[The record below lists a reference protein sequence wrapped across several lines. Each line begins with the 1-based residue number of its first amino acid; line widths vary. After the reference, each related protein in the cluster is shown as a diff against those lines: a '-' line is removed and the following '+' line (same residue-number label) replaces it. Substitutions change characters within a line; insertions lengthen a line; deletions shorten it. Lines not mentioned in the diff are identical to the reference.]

1 MKCSAFVIVF
11 FFCASLCFS
20 NSYAGKTLEE
30 ALHDIQMKGVK
41 LLFSSDL
48 VRPELKVAIEPKSD
62 SPQQILQEL
71 LVPHGLDVQ
80 NGPAKTLLVV
90 RKLASTTPAVNQHR
104 KIIVEEPE
112 IQPAEENVVVPFVTV
127 YVTAESNSR
136 FLTNL
141 GSSDFV
147 VKEDGKEQQ
156 IVEFQNLA
164 EIKEAPD
171 VVKEWEQPLRIVFL
185 MDSSSSMNRLQDGVS
200 RHDRVK
206 LAGLNLIERLAPQDG
221 ILLMGFNTENW
232 IISEMTVDLHSV
244 QQTLMQ
250 QVVTGG
256 KTSLFDA
263 MMAALENLQHY
274 PGRRMIVLCSDGED
288 TSSRTDLN
296 QLILSLQSS
305 DVPVFSVATE
315 LKRRMTSAGLTALK
329 TISAATGGKFLI
341 PSGPEDLD
349 TTMDKILKAIRCQ
362 YLIGYRPL
370 NSSIHGWRQIDIHCR
385 RPFVRLHYRKSY
397 LM

>member
-1 MKCSAFVIVF
+1 MKLYAFAMSF
-11 FFCASLCFS
+11 LLFASLCFP

-30 ALHDIQMKGVK
+30 ALREIQMKGVK

-48 VRPELKVAIEPKSD
+48 VRPELKVSTEPKSD

-71 LVPHGLDVQ
+71 LIPHGLNVQ

-90 RKLASTTPAVNQHR
+90 RKFASASPVTNQHR
-104 KIIVEEPE
+104 KIIVEQPAIE
-112 IQPAEENVVVPFVTV
+112 PAEENVIVPFVTV
-127 YVTAESNSR
+127 YVTAESHTR
-136 FLTNL
+136 VLTNL
-141 GSSDFV
+141 RPDDFV

-164 EIKEAPD
+164 EQKETVD
-171 VVKEWEQPLRIVFL
+171 IVKEWEQPLRIVFL

-200 RHDRVK
+200 RHERVK
-206 LAGLNLIERLAPQDG
+206 LAGMNLVERLAPQDG
-221 ILLMGFNTENW
+221 ILLMGFNSENW
-232 IISEMTVDLHSV
+232 IISEMSVDLQSV
-244 QQTLMQ
+244 QQTLAQQ
-250 QVVTGG
+250 QVKGG

-263 MMAALENLQHY
+263 MMTALESLQRY

-288 TSSRTDLN
+288 TSSRTKLDE
-296 QLILSLQSS
+296 LILSLQSS
-305 DVPVFSVATE
+305 DVPVFSVAIE
-315 LKRRMTSAGLTALK
+315 LKRRMTPVGLDTLK
-329 TISAATGGKFLI
+329 AISAATGGKFLI

-349 TTMDKILKAIRCQ
+349 TTMDQILKAIRSQ

-370 NSSIHGWRQIDIHCR
+370 NSSIHGWRQINIHCK